1 MIINGGN
8 MSKPDRSIDPR
19 ILESAKKEFLDKG
32 FLGASLNNICRKAGV
47 TTGALYK
54 RFKGKEELFS
64 ALVDDAVDALKKVRE
79 EKAALRDDITDEEL
93 WKAWNMDEGYM
104 MWWFRFLYDRIDAM
118 RLLLSSSE
126 GTKYSHFEHEWVE
139 SMCQSTYAYYLKAR
153 DRGLVENEISEE
165 EMHVMLS
172 SFWMTIYEPIVH
184 YFEWDELESLCS
196 HICNLFNWHRMLGFR
211 RPE

>member
-1 MIINGGN
+1 MIIDGGN
-8 MSKPDRSIDPR
+8 MAKPDRSIDPR
-19 ILESAKKEFLDKG
+19 ILESAKEEFLDKG

-64 ALVDDAVDALKKVRE
+64 ALVDDTVDALRKVRE

-126 GTKYSHFEHEWVE
+126 GTK
-139 SMCQSTYAYYLKAR
+139 AR

-184 YFEWDELESLCS
+184 YFEWDELESLCG